1 MLKPK
6 SMTYFIDENELP
18 FTESYPKTLNS
29 DEIDDINL
37 WIYRKDKY
45 NISDQAYDGY
55 WYVKCIQDK
64 KEYYRFKCQ
73 MEVETHPR

>member
-45 NISDQAYDGY
+45 NISDQAYEGY
-55 WYVKCIQDK
+55 
-64 KEYYRFKCQ
+64 
-73 MEVETHPR
+73 

>member
-6 SMTYFIDENELP
+6 SMTYFIDEMELP
-18 FTESYPKTLNS
+18 FTESHPKTLNS

-45 NISDQAYDGY
+45 NISDQAYEGY
-55 WYVKCIQDK
+55 
-64 KEYYRFKCQ
+64 
-73 MEVETHPR
+73 